1 MITINQNNDNNSK
14 LVNKQLKLEN
24 KKKKKIAKLE
34 LKKTKLNK
42 QIVFN
47 MSPKKRTEIEDQI
60 RAIDLR
66 ITELNNNKI
75 TLKNSLKIWSKGIAK
90 ESRRIIWE
98 KKWDII
104 KNFVTI
110 VVITIILASIFF
122 GIDILL
128 LTIKK

>member
-1 MITINQNNDNNSK
+1 MITINQNNANNSK

>member
-75 TLKNSLKIWSKGIAK
+75 TLKNSLKI
-90 ESRRIIWE
+90 
-98 KKWDII
+98 
-104 KNFVTI
+104 
-110 VVITIILASIFF
+110 
-122 GIDILL
+122 
-128 LTIKK
+128 

>member
-34 LKKTKLNK
+34 LKKAKLNK

>member
-1 MITINQNNDNNSK
+1 MITINQNNANNSK
-14 LVNKQLKLEN
+14 LVNKQFKLEN